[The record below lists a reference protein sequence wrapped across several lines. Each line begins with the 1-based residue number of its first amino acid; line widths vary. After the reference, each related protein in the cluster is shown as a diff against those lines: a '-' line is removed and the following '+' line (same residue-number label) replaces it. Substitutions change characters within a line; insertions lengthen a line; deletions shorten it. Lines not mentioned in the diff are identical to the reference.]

1 MAQGLTIGR
10 ECHGGDFFSA
20 PVIAPQSQHYTFQPL
35 IEPLLFNDW
44 RWRRFEAFSA
54 RKPLQIRDHNNHSS
68 HQAHGQHRGPT
79 THFNASAWRM
89 VSRKSSD
96 LKVNYET
103 PLQSPSPCRVVSR
116 FGSAT
121 TAPLNPSLCW

>member
-35 IEPLLFNDW
+35 IDPLLFNDW

-54 RKPLQIRDHNNHSS
+54 RKPLQIRDRTTIH
-68 HQAHGQHRGPT
+68 PT
-79 THFNASAWRM
+79 KQTASIAVRPLISM
-89 VSRKSSD
+89 QQMNGKCVID
-96 LKVNYET
+96 ET
-103 PLQSPSPCRVVSR
+103 AAMLLLGEWYPGRAL
-116 FGSAT
+116 T
-121 TAPLNPSLCW
+121 